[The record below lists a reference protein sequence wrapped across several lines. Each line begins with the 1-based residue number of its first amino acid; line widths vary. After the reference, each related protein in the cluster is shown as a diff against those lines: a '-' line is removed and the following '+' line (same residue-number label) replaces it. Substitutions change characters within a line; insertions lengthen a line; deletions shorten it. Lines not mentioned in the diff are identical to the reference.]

1 MKCNPK
7 KRERGQSL
15 VETALF
21 LPIFLIILAGVV
33 EVSQLIITKNRL
45 TEAARATT
53 RYGINGGD
61 DVNMTLTAINTVSGT
76 MDIDPERW
84 DIWII
89 RGTVNANGT
98 AVLDDSWQFEHTYGA
113 EHTLSYTDT
122 VLSDVKQSILDD
134 LQLDADGD
142 ESAIAA
148 ANFRFI
154 GTYLQHDAEPILGLG
169 TLSEL
174 ITSGSIHD
182 MSIMRFVGSSQVVTS
197 GCEAFPIAINGG
209 TRSVGP
215 PGDNYQAFPQI
226 DEFYDSSA
234 KPAYEDFIYH
244 STGKLLTNATS
255 GTIFRVY
262 SSGHADHAFSWLKWN
277 SLLSDDPINVNE
289 SLRWPGNS
297 TDYDPPCSG
306 TCVGG
311 DVWGYINP
319 ENTEDKALHVG
330 DKVNNATVNNTA
342 LIAVVNKH
350 INLGRT
356 LRVIIRDETAGG
368 MSTIGKFAIIKIH
381 AHNLDAAKPW
391 LLIEFVKYDSSCG
404 QLTE

>member
-1 MKCNPK
+1 MKYNQK

-98 AVLDDSWQFEHTYGA
+98 AVLDDSWQFKHTYGA
-113 EHTLSYTDT
+113 KHTLSYTDT
-122 VLSDVKQSILDD
+122 VLSDIKQDILDN

-142 ESAIAA
+142 ESAISA

-154 GTYLQHDAEPILGLG
+154 GTYLQHDAESILGLDA
-169 TLSEL
+169 LSEL
-174 ITSGSIHD
+174 ITAGSIHD
-182 MSIMRFVGSSQVVTS
+182 MSIMRFVGSSQVVTG

-209 TRSVGP
+209 TRSVLP
-215 PGDNYQAFPQI
+215 TDSNYKAFPEI

-234 KPAYEDFIYH
+234 KPAYNSFIYH
-244 STGKLLTNATS
+244 STGQSLSGATS

-262 SSGHADHAFSWLKWN
+262 SSGYADNAFSWLKWN
-277 SLLSDDPINVNE
+277 SQLSDDPINVNE

-297 TDYDPPCSG
+297 TNYDSCSG

-319 ENTEDKALHVG
+319 ENIEDRALHVT
-330 DKVNNATVNNTA
+330 DKVNNTTVNNAA
-342 LIAVVNKH
+342 LIAAVEKH

-356 LRVIIRDETAGG
+356 LRVIVRNETADG
-368 MSTIGKFAIIKIH
+368 MSTIEKFAIIKIH
-381 AHNLDAAKPW
+381 AHNLDADPPW
-391 LLIEFVKYDSSCG
+391 LLIEFIKNDSSCG
-404 QLTE
+404 QLTD